1 MDKIALLYA
10 PAKGRTEKVAKMICE
25 KIGNEKF
32 DLILINEQ
40 TEPDLLKNYKKI
52 IFGISTVG
60 RDSWDAKYTKIGW
73 DLFLPKLY
81 EYDFSKKTVAIF
93 GLGDH
98 LLYANNFVDA
108 MGALGKVVEKNG
120 ANLVGKCSQE
130 GYTFSES
137 EALVDDTFLGL
148 PIDEDNEE
156 ELTDERL
163 TNWLKTISADFG
175 F

>member
-1 MDKIALLYA
+1 
-10 PAKGRTEKVAKMICE
+10 MICE
-25 KIGNEKF
+25 KVGNEKF
-32 DLILINEQ
+32 DLILIDEQ
-40 TEPDLLKNYKKI
+40 TDPELLSKYKKI

-73 DLFLPKLY
+73 DFFLPKLY
-81 EYDFSKKTVAIF
+81 DFDFSKKTVAIF

-98 LLYANNFVDA
+98 ILYANTFVDA
-108 MGALGKVVEKNG
+108 MGALAGVVEENG
-120 ANLVGKCSQE
+120 ASLVGKCSPE

-137 EALVDDTFLGL
+137 EALVDDIFLGL

-163 TNWLKTISADFG
+163 TNWLKKISGDFG

>member
-10 PAKGRTEKVAKMICE
+10 PAKGRTEKVAKMICK

-32 DLILINEQ
+32 DLILIDEQ
-40 TEPDLLKNYKKI
+40 TEPKVLTNYKKI

-60 RDSWDAKYTKIGW
+60 RDSWDANYTKIGW
-73 DLFLPKLY
+73 DLFLPKLQDF
-81 EYDFSKKTVAIF
+81 DFSKKTVAIF

-98 LLYANNFVDA
+98 ILYANNFVDS
-108 MGALGKVVEKNG
+108 MGSLAKVVEENG
-120 ANLVGKCSQE
+120 ANLIGKCSSE

-137 EALVDDTFLGL
+137 EALVGNTFLGL

-156 ELTDERL
+156 ELTEERL
-163 TNWLKTISADFG
+163 ASWLKKISEDFG

>member
-10 PAKGRTEKVAKMICE
+10 PAKGRTEKVAKIICE
-25 KIGNEKF
+25 KIGTEKF
-32 DLILINEQ
+32 DLILIDEQ
-40 TEPDLLKNYKKI
+40 TDPKLLTNYKKI

-60 RDSWDAKYTKIGW
+60 RDSWDANYTKIGW
-73 DLFLPKLY
+73 DFFLPKLY
-81 EYDFSKKTVAIF
+81 NFDFSKKTVAIF

-108 MGALGKVVEKNG
+108 LGALAKVVEENG
-120 ANLVGKCSQE
+120 AKLVGKCSTE

-163 TNWLKTISADFG
+163 NNWLKKISGDFD

>member
-10 PAKGRTEKVAKMICE
+10 PAKGRTEKVAKMVCE
-25 KIGNEKF
+25 KMGNEKF
-32 DLILINEQ
+32 DLILIDEQ
-40 TEPDLLKNYKKI
+40 TNPEILVKYEKI

-60 RDSWDAKYTKIGW
+60 RDSWDANYSKVGW
-73 DLFLPKLY
+73 DFFLPKLT
-81 EYDFSKKTVAIF
+81 DFDFTGKTVAIF

-108 MGALGKVVEKNG
+108 MGTLAKTVEENN
-120 ANLVGKCSQE
+120 ANLVGKCSTD

-137 EALVDDTFLGL
+137 EALDGDIFLGL

-163 TNWLKTISADFG
+163 TNWLKKISGDFG